1 MMTWF
6 QFRCRKKFFKF
17 SCWLGFFLISIIV
30 SLAIG
35 YFTPTQWGN
44 YSNING
50 DIHIYVYN
58 SGIHTDILVPVKTP
72 LWNWQQRIDLKSIA
86 ADTNSI
92 KYLAFGFGDRSYF
105 LETSVEQASRLL
117 PPKFSTIF
125 NALFLPTPPA
135 MRLLAYNNIP
145 QKHSKIKCLKISTN
159 NYLNLVIFL
168 DNSFQSNAKNRKNFI
183 EKIPNYRGGFYEAR
197 GTYSLLR
204 GCNDWTA
211 EALRTAEI
219 NTPVWSS
226 LSSAIMWHLKSNC

>member
-1 MMTWF
+1 MAF
-6 QFRCRKKFFKF
+6 FKCRCRKNLSNFFR
-17 SCWLGFFLISIIV
+17 LVGLFFISLVV
-30 SLAIG
+30 SLALG
-35 YFTPTQWGN
+35 YFTPTKWGD
-44 YSNING
+44 YSAQDG
-50 DIHIYVYN
+50 DISIFVYN

-86 ADTNSI
+86 ADTNSL

-105 LETSVEQASRLL
+105 LETYQGAPLN
-117 PPKFSTIF
+117 FSTIF
-125 NALFLPTPPA
+125 NALFLPTTPA
-135 MRLLAYNNIP
+135 MRLLAYRNTP
-145 QKHSKIKCLKISTN
+145 QKNSQIKCLKISN
-159 NYLNLVIFL
+159 VNYLNLVNFL
-168 DNSFQSNAKNRKNFI
+168 DNSFKLDAKNRKVFI
-183 EKIPNYRGGFYEAR
+183 KNIPNYRGGFYEAR

>member
-1 MMTWF
+1 MMTF
-6 QFRCRKKFFKF
+6 FPLIFSKNISQFFPRVA
-17 SCWLGFFLISIIV
+17 LFLISLIFG
-30 SLAIG
+30 LTLG

-44 YSNING
+44 YSAKNGNIP
-50 DIHIYVYN
+50 IYVYN
-58 SGIHTDILVPVKTP
+58 SGIHTDILVPIKTP

-86 ADTNSI
+86 ADTNSL

-105 LETSVEQASRLL
+105 LETSQGA

-135 MRLLAYNNIP
+135 MRLLAYRNIP
-145 QKHSKIKCLKISTN
+145 QKYSKIKCLKISN
-159 NYLNLVIFL
+159 FNYLNLVNFL
-168 DNSFQSNAKNRKNFI
+168 DNSFQLDSKNKKSFI
-183 EKIPNYRGGFYEAR
+183 KKIPNYRGAFYEAK

-204 GCNDWTA
+204 ACNDWTA

-219 NTPVWSS
+219 NTPLWSS